1 MNRHFPISIFA
12 IAAAVVALMTV
23 GGCSSGRGEKEA
35 DNDSAARINI
45 AFNEDSAMASI
56 QTQCAFGP
64 RVLGSQAHARCADY
78 IEQAFRAQGLEV
90 SRQNAT
96 FTLYNGQKHE
106 GCNIIARYTAPANN
120 QGAAGDDIPA
130 SPTDRIMICAHWD
143 SRPWA
148 DNDPDEKNHH
158 SPVAAANDGASGV
171 AVMIELARQLRLKN
185 APVNV
190 DFVCFDAEDA
200 GVPDWDTSFTG
211 EDEDT
216 WCLGSQYWAQHPHTA
231 DIRFAILL
239 DMVGGKGA
247 RFYKERF
254 SMMMAPGVQ
263 TLVWQSAKEA
273 GYGSLFPDEV
283 GGYITDDHLPINR
296 IARIPCVD
304 IIAYDPNSS
313 QGFPATWHTLED
325 TPAHID
331 PSVLK
336 AVGQT
341 LIQVIYS
348 Y

>member
-1 MNRHFPISIFA
+1 
-12 IAAAVVALMTV
+12 MTILTLD
-23 GGCSSGRGEKEA
+23 GCRSGKGEREA
-35 DNDSAARINI
+35 DSDSTARIAI

-56 QTQCAFGP
+56 RTQCDFGP
-64 RVLGSQAHARCADY
+64 RILGSEAHARCADY

-96 FTLYNGQKHE
+96 FTLYNGEKYE
-106 GCNIIARYTAPANN
+106 GCNIIARYNAPAAN
-120 QGAAGDDIPA
+120 QGAQANA
-130 SPTDRIMICAHWD
+130 AATPTADRIMICAHWD

-158 SPVAAANDGASGV
+158 TPVAAANDGASGV
-171 AVMIELARQLRLKN
+171 AVMIELARLLRLN
-185 APVNV
+185 AAPVNV

-216 WCLGSQYWAQHPHTA
+216 WCLGSQYWAQHPHST

-239 DMVGGKGA
+239 DMVGGQGA

-254 SMMMAPGVQ
+254 SMSMAPGVQ
-263 TLVWQSAKEA
+263 SLVWQNAKDA
-273 GYGSLFPDEV
+273 GYASMFPDEV

-304 IIAYDPNSS
+304 IIAYDPNSDA
-313 QGFPATWHTLED
+313 GFPATWHTVED

-331 PSVLK
+331 PATLK

-341 LIQVIYS
+341 LIQVIYG